1 MAASTII
8 KVEAYANEYFRE
20 DFSRLPAVKVEL
32 VEFDYTKLRIEDK
45 VDITVNHLKD
55 LHYNPDQLRDLK
67 PFCWVDIS
75 FEQYQKLEALL
86 TYYVLVKYSDVARIR
101 SPYFTDDFKLACA
114 DVAKGLRAA
123 EAAKTAVDNPSNRG
137 ITPHDPIGENNNHT
151 QQHQSILQVLA
162 DNDTL
167 KEKADAFKELTA
179 HGYRISTL
187 ETQAQ
192 ASKTVAGE
200 DDVDWVRHYAAAKV
214 ENEDPKSK
222 LAIAEEQIE
231 KMAKEN
237 AELHKKLA
245 VWFGGSTLKK
255 E

>member
-8 KVEAYANEYFRE
+8 KVEAYANEHFRE

-45 VDITVNHLKD
+45 FDITVNHLKD

-123 EAAKTAVDNPSNRG
+123 EAAKTAIDNPSNRG
-137 ITPHDPIGENNNHT
+137 ITVASQT
-151 QQHQSILQVLA
+151 QIQIVSGKHQLPPPSRWGI
-162 DNDTL
+162 
-167 KEKADAFKELTA
+167 
-179 HGYRISTL
+179 
-187 ETQAQ
+187 
-192 ASKTVAGE
+192 
-200 DDVDWVRHYAAAKV
+200 
-214 ENEDPKSK
+214 
-222 LAIAEEQIE
+222 AIASQSQ
-231 KMAKEN
+231 
-237 AELHKKLA
+237 LHKASYIHYLISL
-245 VWFGGSTLKK
+245 F
-255 E
+255 